1 MPIRSKKGVIGS
13 YRPPVRAGSKMP
25 IPFCA
30 ASVET
35 MCRDDVHIVSTTWHI
50 QNAQNKYRVKYNS

>member
-13 YRPPVRAGSKMP
+13 YRPQVRAGSKMP

-50 QNAQNKYRVKYNS
+50 QNAQNKYR

>member
-13 YRPPVRAGSKMP
+13 YRPQGGLGVRCQYL

-50 QNAQNKYRVKYNS
+50 QNAQNKYR